1 MNKNQANKNS
11 IFVGTI
17 IKKIRT
23 LSRNNLCVFIFLERR
38 ETSQPIRKLNYYK
51 TMPFSLSVEYIALII
66 ESPQ

>member
-23 LSRNNLCVFIFLERR
+23 LSRNNLCVFIYLFFWKEEKHPNQLE
-38 ETSQPIRKLNYYK
+38 N
-51 TMPFSLSVEYIALII
+51 
-66 ESPQ
+66 

>member
-23 LSRNNLCVFIFLERR
+23 FSRNNLCVLFFKEEKHPNRLE
-38 ETSQPIRKLNYYK
+38 NYYK
-51 TMPFSLSVEYIALII
+51 II
-66 ESPQ
+66 TK